1 MYATQANKLLFFICD
16 QQLNIMYMN
25 SLDFAS
31 PIFYGLPKET
41 KCDISK
47 ADVLFILNLEQS
59 YYRKACSNTINN
71 TAFMGVVE
79 YIIHESRLAG
89 EDFSYHVVEEI
100 LAAKEHITQE

>member
-1 MYATQANKLLFFICD
+1 
-16 QQLNIMYMN
+16 MYMN

-59 YYRKACSNTINN
+59 YYRKASLNNINT
-71 TAFMGVVE
+71 TAFMGVVD
-79 YIIHESRLAG
+79 YILNESRLAG
-89 EDFSYHVVEEI
+89 ESFAYHVIEEI
-100 LAAKEHITQE
+100 LTAKEQIAQ